1 MKKILLLAA
10 TAIFTLAGA
19 QAQVLSGPQKALLSK
34 SSVNFDATVSLTPA
48 QPKSLKKQ
56 LTPMKD
62 MSLGMNRASREG
74 ETTDYSKIM
83 TYMSWTN
90 EDNYA
95 PDLTKLLQGFNAGTY
110 GFFTLYDEKL
120 INLFAGNELGTINV
134 YIGPGTESISIL
146 VIDPYTGETLWNKG
160 LGLVKGGTEGI
171 TQSVACDYVLQKDQP
186 ILVGYQA
193 TYTDGTV
200 KPGIAP
206 TSMSA
211 TGWLIYLPGQG
222 FANMYNIFGPYT
234 LLMECETFGDAGLKA
249 NDISVD
255 YIYPKRLKSGKDYSA
270 KAVITNWG
278 TNPISTLDMVYNDGT
293 NEVALPLSAG
303 DNSGLYYGSSVEI
316 PIDGAHAGTTTG
328 NVAVSLSSVNVNGEP
343 DGDAYDNTIDGEM
356 FVVKNSA
363 MRQVVMEEFTG
374 EWCGWCPRGIVGMEK
389 AKAAYPKNVTVISVH
404 DGETNPSSSY
414 YDEYTDASYSDFC
427 YNYVSGAPSAFLNR
441 YTFTAY
447 DPYYGSGNGIVADIE
462 EMLSTGSEFA
472 MGVASDLGDDNKLTV
487 TAAIQPTMTVDAKN
501 YLINF
506 VITEDGLKGR
516 QANYYSSSVQT
527 DITADQIPADF
538 IEYFNASNPMEVTYN
553 DVSRYSV
560 SATAGIEGSTDNLSF
575 IEGKMV
581 TYQYTIDMPQG
592 VNPDSVHVIA
602 MIIDQKTGEIV
613 TAQDARL
620 GDEAFA
626 VGIESVKANDNAT
639 INIENGAINVA
650 GEGKAYIYTVD
661 GKLVNNITVN
671 GNASIPTFGLKGVYV
686 INVVSNGSVTAKKVV
701 F

>member
-10 TAIFTLAGA
+10 AAIFTLAGA
-19 QAQVLSGPQKALLSK
+19 QAQEFQGRQKALLSK
-34 SSVNFDATVSLTPA
+34 SSVNFDGAATLTPA
-48 QPKSLKKQ
+48 NPLSLKKQ
-56 LTPMKD
+56 ITPMKD
-62 MSLGMNRASREG
+62 MSLSLNRASRED
-74 ETTDYSKIM
+74 ETTDYSKVM
-83 TYMSWTN
+83 TFIPWTN
-90 EDNYA
+90 ENVYELDFVKTFG
-95 PDLTKLLQGFNAGTY
+95 LTAGTY

-120 INLFAGNELGTINV
+120 TNLFAGNELGTINI
-134 YIGPGTESISIL
+134 YLAPGTESITIL
-146 VIDPYTGETLWNKG
+146 ILDPNTSETLWSKG
-160 LGLVKGGTEGI
+160 LGLIKGGTEGT
-171 TQSVACDYVLQKDQP
+171 TQAVACDYVLQKDQA

-193 TYTDGTV
+193 NFTDGTI
-200 KPGIAP
+200 KPAIAP
-206 TSMSA
+206 TPMTA
-211 TGWLIYLPGQG
+211 FGWLLYLPGQG
-222 FANMYNIFGPYT
+222 FANIYQYFGGYT

-255 YIYPKRLKSGKDYSA
+255 YIYPKRLKADKSYSA
-270 KAVITNWG
+270 TAVITNWG

-293 NEVALPLSAG
+293 NEIALPLAAG
-303 DNSGLYYGSSVEI
+303 DDSNLYYGSSVEI
-316 PIDGAHAGTTTG
+316 PIDGAHSGTTTG
-328 NVAVSLSSVNVNGEP
+328 DVTVSLTSVNVNGEP
-343 DGDAYDNTIDGEM
+343 DGDAYDNTIEGQM

-363 MRQVVMEEFTG
+363 VRQVVMEEFTG
-374 EWCGWCPRGIVGMEK
+374 EWCGWCPRGLVGMEK

-404 DGETNPSSSY
+404 DGATDPTNSY
-414 YDEYTDASYSDFC
+414 YDEYTDASYSKFC
-427 YNYVSGAPSAFLNR
+427 YNYVSGEPSAFLNR

-447 DPYYGSGNGIVADIE
+447 DPYYGSGYGILADIE
-462 EMLSTGSEFA
+462 EMLGTGSEFA

-501 YLINF
+501 YRINF

-527 DITADQIPADF
+527 DLTEDQLPEDF
-538 IEYFNASNPMEVTYN
+538 RGFFNESNPFEVTYN

-560 SATAGIEGSTDNLSF
+560 ATEAGIEGSTDNLSF
-575 IEGKMV
+575 IEGKLV
-581 TYQYTIDMPQG
+581 TYQYTIDMPEG

-602 MIIDQKTGEIV
+602 MIIDQNTGEIV

-626 VGIESVKANDNAT
+626 VGIESVKANNNAT

-671 GNASIPTFGLKGVYV
+671 GNASIPTFGLKGAYV

>member
-10 TAIFTLAGA
+10 AAIFTLAGA
-19 QAQVLSGPQKALLSK
+19 QAQVKSGPQKALLSK
-34 SSVNFDATVSLTPA
+34 SSVNLDGAATLTPA
-48 QPKSLKKQ
+48 NPLSLKKQ
-56 LTPMKD
+56 ITPMKD
-62 MSLGMNRASREG
+62 MSLSLNRASRED
-74 ETTDYSKIM
+74 ETTDYSKVM
-83 TYMSWTN
+83 TFIPWTN
-90 EDNYA
+90 ENVYEFDFVPNF
-95 PDLTKLLQGFNAGTY
+95 GFTPGTY

-120 INLFAGNELGTINV
+120 TNLFAGNELGTINI
-134 YIGPGTESISIL
+134 YLAPGTESITIL
-146 VIDPYTGETLWNKG
+146 ILDPTTGETLWSKG
-160 LGLVKGGTEGI
+160 LGLIKGGTEGT
-171 TQSVACDYVLQKDQP
+171 TQAVACDYVLQKDQA

-193 TYTDGTV
+193 NFAGGTI
-200 KPGIAP
+200 KPAIAP
-206 TSMSA
+206 TPMTA
-211 TGWLIYLPGQG
+211 YGWLLYLPGQG
-222 FANMYNIFGPYT
+222 FANMYNYFGGYT
-234 LLMECETFGDAGLKA
+234 LMMQCETFGDAGLKA

-255 YIYPKRLKSGKDYSA
+255 YIYPKRLKADKSYSA
-270 KAVITNWG
+270 TAVITNWG

-293 NEVALPLSAG
+293 NEIALPLAAG
-303 DNSGLYYGSSVEI
+303 AESNLYYGSSVEI
-316 PIDGAHAGTTTG
+316 PIDGANSGTTTG
-328 NVAVSLSSVNVNGEP
+328 DVTVSLTSVNVNGEP
-343 DGDAYDNTIDGEM
+343 DNDAFDNTIEGQM

-363 MRQVVMEEFTG
+363 VRQVVMEEFTG
-374 EWCGWCPRGIVGMEK
+374 EWCGWCPRGLVGMEK

-404 DGETNPSSSY
+404 DGATDPTNSY
-414 YDEYTDASYSDFC
+414 YDEYTDASYSEFC
-427 YNYVSGAPSAFLNR
+427 SNYVSGAPSAFLNR

-447 DPYYGSGNGIVADIE
+447 DPYYGSGYGILADIE

-501 YLINF
+501 YRINF

-527 DITADQIPADF
+527 DLTEDQLPEDF
-538 IEYFNASNPMEVTYN
+538 RGFFNESNPFEVTYN

-560 SATAGIEGSTDNLSF
+560 ATEAGIEGSTDNLSF
-575 IEGKMV
+575 IEGKLV
-581 TYQYTIDMPQG
+581 TYQYTIDMPEG

-602 MIIDQKTGEIV
+602 MIIDQNTGEIV

-626 VGIESVKANDNAT
+626 VGIESVKANNNAT

-671 GNASIPTFGLKGVYV
+671 GNASIPTFGLKGAYV

>member
-10 TAIFTLAGA
+10 AAIFTLAGA
-19 QAQVLSGPQKALLSK
+19 QAQVKSGPQKALLSK
-34 SSVNFDATVSLTPA
+34 SSVNLDGAATLTPA
-48 QPKSLKKQ
+48 NPLSLKKQ
-56 LTPMKD
+56 ITPMKD
-62 MSLGMNRASREG
+62 MSLSLNRASRED
-74 ETTDYSKIM
+74 ETTDYSKVM
-83 TYMSWTN
+83 TFIPWTN
-90 EDNYA
+90 ENVYEFDFV
-95 PDLTKLLQGFNAGTY
+95 PTFGLTAGTY
-110 GFFTLYDEKL
+110 GFFTFYDEKL
-120 INLFAGNELGTINV
+120 TNLFAGNELGTINI
-134 YIGPGTESISIL
+134 YLAPGTESITIL
-146 VIDPYTGETLWNKG
+146 ILDPTTGETLWSKG
-160 LGLVKGGTEGI
+160 LGLIKGGTEGT
-171 TQSVACDYVLQKDQP
+171 TQAVACDYVLQKDQA

-193 TYTDGTV
+193 NFTGGTI
-200 KPGIAP
+200 KPAIAP
-206 TSMSA
+206 TPMTA
-211 TGWLIYLPGQG
+211 YGWLLYLPGQG
-222 FANMYNIFGPYT
+222 FANMYQYFGGYT
-234 LLMECETFGDAGLKA
+234 LLMQCETFGDAGLKA

-255 YIYPKRLKSGKDYSA
+255 YIYPKRLKADKSYSA
-270 KAVITNWG
+270 TAVITNWG

-293 NEVALPLSAG
+293 NEIALPLAAG
-303 DNSGLYYGSSVEI
+303 AESNLYYGSSVEI
-316 PIDGAHAGTTTG
+316 PIDGANSGTTTG
-328 NVAVSLSSVNVNGEP
+328 DVTVSLTSVNVNGEP
-343 DGDAYDNTIDGEM
+343 DGDAYDNTIEGQM

-363 MRQVVMEEFTG
+363 VRQVVMEEFTG
-374 EWCGWCPRGIVGMEK
+374 EWCGWCPRGLVGMEK

-404 DGETNPSSSY
+404 DGATDPTNSY
-414 YDEYTDASYSDFC
+414 YDEYTDASYSEFC
-427 YNYVSGAPSAFLNR
+427 SNYVSGEPSAFLNR

-447 DPYYGSGNGIVADIE
+447 DPYYGSGYGILADIE

-501 YLINF
+501 YRINF

-527 DITADQIPADF
+527 DLTEDQVPADF
-538 IEYFNASNPMEVTYN
+538 LGFFNESNPFEVTYN

-560 SATAGIEGSTDNLSF
+560 ATEAGIEGSTDNLSF
-575 IEGKMV
+575 IEGKLV
-581 TYQYTIDMPQG
+581 TYQYTIDMPEG

-602 MIIDQKTGEIV
+602 MIIDQNTGEIV

-671 GNASIPTFGLKGVYV
+671 GNASIPTFGLKGAYV